1 MSEAMYRRSVQWRI
15 ARRVD
20 ELITWTPPS
29 VLQKYYP
36 WGRAGYDE
44 DNCPVWII
52 PFGTAD
58 VKGKA
63 KHIAF
68 IHRNF
73 FYVSLGIL
81 RSASKEDFVD
91 FTIKIVETSLTLMR
105 TKSQEDG
112 STHVTQHVF
121 IFDLEGFSFG
131 VKAFFMMFCLS
142 DQTILLLQA
151 ATNTDT
157 LDIIRQLISIYESEF
172 ATNKRLIEILHFCFD

>member
-1 MSEAMYRRSVQWRI
+1 MSEAMYRRSAQWRMD
-15 ARRVD
+15 RRVD
-20 ELITWTPPS
+20 KLITWTPPS

-58 VKGKA
+58 VKGKE
-63 KHIAF
+63 KHVTLTQKKVC
-68 IHRNF
+68 
-73 FYVSLGIL
+73 YVMLLGML
-81 RSASKEDFVD
+81 RSASKEDFID
-91 FTIKIVETSLTLMR
+91 FTIRIVETSLSLMR

-112 STHVTQHVF
+112 SSIVTQHVF

-131 VKAFFMMFCLS
+131 VSFVYDVSLS
-142 DQTILLLQA
+142 DQTILLQA

-172 ATNKRLIEILHFCFD
+172 AINTRLIEILHFCSD